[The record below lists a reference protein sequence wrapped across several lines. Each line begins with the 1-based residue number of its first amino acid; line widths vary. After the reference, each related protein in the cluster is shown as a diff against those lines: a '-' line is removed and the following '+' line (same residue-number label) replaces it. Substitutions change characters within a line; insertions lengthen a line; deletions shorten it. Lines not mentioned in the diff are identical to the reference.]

1 MKREK
6 DLAFKAA
13 RIAGKIQRDN
23 LGKIESVDYKSAFN
37 LVTNV
42 DKECEKGILEV
53 LQEAFPEDEVLAE
66 ESGEKKGA
74 KDRRWLIDPL
84 DGTCNYTHS
93 YPFFA
98 VSIGLEAA
106 GEMVMGV
113 VYNAMTDEMFWAIKG
128 EGAYINDRK
137 ISVSKVSKLEES
149 LLATGFP
156 PDTRETNYDNMLEFK
171 TITNKSHGVRR
182 DGSAALDLC
191 FVAAGRS
198 EGFWEM
204 KLSPWDIGAGS
215 IIVTEAGGTVT
226 NLEGGPLDISSGH
239 ILATNGLIHQE
250 LVDSLASLKAGS
262 SSKS

>member
-13 RIAGKIQRDN
+13 RLAGEIQREN

-42 DKECEKGILEV
+42 DKECERAILSI
-53 LQEAFPEDEVLAE
+53 LQEAFPDDEVLAE

-74 KDRRWLIDPL
+74 RNRRWLIDPL
-84 DGTCNYTHS
+84 DGTTNYTHS
-93 YPFFA
+93 YPFFST
-98 VSIGLEAA
+98 SIGLEENGQMAL
-106 GEMVMGV
+106 GV
-113 VYNAMTDEMFWAIKG
+113 VFNAMTDEMFWAIKG

-137 ISVSKVSKLEES
+137 ISVSKVSKVEES

-156 PDTRETNYDNMLEFK
+156 PDTRETGYDNMLEFK
-171 TITNKSHGVRR
+171 LITNRSHGVRR

-191 FVAAGRS
+191 FVASGRS
-198 EGFWEM
+198 DGFWEM

-215 IIVTEAGGTVT
+215 LIVTEAGGKVS

-239 ILATNGLIHQE
+239 ILATNGLIHEE
-250 LVDSLASLKAGS
+250 LISSLTQIKSAAKA
-262 SSKS
+262 